1 MPGFIGVGSSL
12 LCAFPDTCCS
22 HNPRC
27 HSCAWDLGT
36 MCPWETKNIRVK
48 PVRWVGGCCRNPR
61 RSGHFLHSL
70 LKLKTLINQCAP
82 QPSTALGI
90 DLTGVLGSEDVT
102 DTHTENLGSGGTRTL
117 MVMHHQ
123 QLGNSL
129 GLSYAAGQGG
139 RFS

>member
-1 MPGFIGVGSSL
+1 MPGFVGMGSSF
-12 LCAFPDTCCS
+12 LCAFPDSCCS
-22 HNPRC
+22 LNRQY
-27 HSCAWDLGT
+27 HSCARNLGT
-36 MCPWETKNIRVK
+36 MCPWETKNTRIK
-48 PVRWVGGCCRNPR
+48 PARWVGGRCRNPR
-61 RSGHFLHSL
+61 RSGHFLHSP

-90 DLTGVLGSEDVT
+90 DLTGVLGNEETT
-102 DTHTENLGSGGTRTL
+102 DTRTENLGSGGTCTL

-139 RFS
+139 RLS